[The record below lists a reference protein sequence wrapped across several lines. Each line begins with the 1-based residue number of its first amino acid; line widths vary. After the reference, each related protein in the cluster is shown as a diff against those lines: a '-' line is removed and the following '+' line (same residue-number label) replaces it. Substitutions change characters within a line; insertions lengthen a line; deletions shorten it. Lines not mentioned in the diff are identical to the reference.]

1 MNKVE
6 SADGTEIAYDRAGT
20 GPALILVDG
29 ALCRRA
35 FGPMP
40 PLAALLTQHF
50 TVYTYDR
57 RGRGD
62 SSDAPVYSPARE
74 VEDLAALI
82 AVAGGSACV
91 FGASSGAVLALH
103 AAASGLPITK
113 LAMYEPPFVAEGAG
127 TTEPDHVAHLQQ
139 LIASGRR
146 GAAVKYFMKDMVRA
160 PGPVVMMMQLML
172 PVWSKLKAVA
182 HTLPY
187 DAAILGK
194 WTVPREIAA
203 RVRTPALVMHGGK
216 TDARL
221 VRAATTLAGVVP
233 GARHRVLPGQ
243 NHNAAAKALAPALLE
258 FFAGE
263 ASAVPVGAGVSRS
276 AV

>member
-1 MNKVE
+1 MNKVQ
-6 SADGTEIAYDRAGT
+6 SADGTEIAYDRAGN

-62 SSDAPVYSPARE
+62 SGDANAYSVARE
-74 VEDLAALI
+74 VEDIAALI
-82 AVAGGSACV
+82 ESAGGSACV
-91 FGASSGAVLALH
+91 FGASSGAALALH
-103 AAASGLPITK
+103 AAASGVPITK

-127 TTEPDHVAHLQQ
+127 RDEPDHVAHLRA
-139 LIASGRR
+139 LLASGRR
-146 GAAVKYFMKDMVRA
+146 GAAVKYFMKDMVRVPA
-160 PGPVVMMMQLML
+160 FVVLMMQLML

-187 DAAILGK
+187 DATIMGE
-194 WTVPREIAA
+194 WSVPRELAA
-203 RVRTPALVMHGGK
+203 RVRVPSLVMHGGK

-221 VRAATTLAGVVP
+221 ARAATTLAAALP
-233 GARHRVLPGQ
+233 GSQQRVLEGQ
-243 NHNAAAKALAPALLE
+243 NHNVSARALAPELLA
-258 FFAGE
+258 FFARGAE
-263 ASAVPVGAGVSRS
+263 VVVGARGERS
-276 AV
+276 VG

>member
-1 MNKVE
+1 MNKVH

-35 FGPMP
+35 FGPMQ
-40 PLAALLTQHF
+40 PLAALLTRHF

-62 SSDAPVYSPARE
+62 SGDASVYSPARE
-74 VEDLAALI
+74 VEDMAALI
-82 AVAGGSACV
+82 AAAGGAACV
-91 FGASSGAVLALH
+91 FGASSGAALALH

-113 LAMYEPPFVAEGAG
+113 LAMYEPPFVAEGAS

-146 GAAVKYFMKDMVRA
+146 GAAVKYFMKDMVRVPA
-160 PGPVVMMMQLML
+160 AVVMMMQLML

-187 DAAILGK
+187 DATIMGT
-194 WTVPREIAA
+194 WSVPREVAA
-203 RVRTPALVMHGGK
+203 RVRVPSLLMHGGK

-221 VRAATTLAGVVP
+221 VRAATALAAVVP
-233 GARHRVLPGQ
+233 GVEHRVLEGQ
-243 NHNAAAKALAPALLE
+243 THNVAARVLAPALLE
-258 FFAGE
+258 FLAGGVG
-263 ASAVPVGAGVSRS
+263 AVPVAAGVPRS
-276 AV
+276 A